1 MPTAREALLD
11 AALRALADRPW
22 RTVRMVDVAAL
33 AGVSRQTLYNEFGTK
48 GGLAGALLRQAADGY
63 LTGVDRALT
72 APAPEHPA
80 AVARWTVRAAR
91 EDPLVK
97 GLLTGLWG
105 EGLPRP
111 SRDVPAHDVPGPAR
125 LLALARDR
133 VVAASHP
140 AAPCPTVAG
149 RCEIALRLA
158 LSCVIVPPP
167 PGRTTRQCAEPD
179 SWSPIT
185 PMITSE
191 IDTSFSVETTSPRK
205 TMP

>member
-48 GGLAGALLRQAADGY
+48 GGLATALLRQAADGY

-80 AVARWTVRAAR
+80 AVARWTVRAAGAN
-91 EDPLVK
+91 PLVK

-111 SRDVPAHDVPGPAR
+111 GHDVPGPGQDVPGPAE
-125 LLALARDR
+125 LLGLARDR
-133 VVAASHP
+133 MVAASSRP
-140 AAPCPTVAG
+140 ASPE
-149 RCEIALRLA
+149 RCETALRLA
-158 LSCVIVPPP
+158 LSHVIAPS
-167 PGRTTRQCAEPD
+167 RSAQCAEPD

>member
-11 AALRALADRPW
+11 AAVRALADRPW

-48 GGLAGALLRQAADGY
+48 GGLATALLRQAADGY
-63 LTGVDRALT
+63 LTGVDRALA
-72 APAPEHPA
+72 APVPERPA
-80 AVARWTVRAAR
+80 AVAHWTVRAAR

-97 GLLTGLWG
+97 GLLTGVWG

-111 SRDVPAHDVPGPAR
+111 GSEVPGPAQ
-125 LLALARDR
+125 LLVLARDR
-133 VVAASHP
+133 MVAASYP
-140 AAPCPTVAG
+140 AASRSAAAV
-149 RCEIALRLA
+149 RCERALRLA
-158 LSCVIVPPP
+158 LSCVIVPCPP
-167 PGRTTRQCAEPD
+167 PAGGSRQWVEPD

-185 PMITSE
+185 PRITSE
-191 IDTSFSVETTSPRK
+191 IDTSFSVETTSSRK

>member
-11 AALRALADRPW
+11 AALRALAERPW
-22 RTVRMVDVAAL
+22 RTVRMVEVAAL

-48 GGLAGALLRQAADGY
+48 GGLATALLRRAADRY
-63 LTGVDRALT
+63 LAGVDRALT
-72 APAPEHPA
+72 APAPEHPV
-80 AVARWTVRAAR
+80 AVAHWTVRAAR

-105 EGLPRP
+105 EWLPRP
-111 SRDVPAHDVPGPAR
+111 GHEVPAPAQ
-125 LLALARDR
+125 LLGLARDR
-133 VVAASHP
+133 MVAVVSD
-140 AAPCPTVAG
+140 PTTETYETAI
-149 RCEIALRLA
+149 RCETALRLA
-158 LSCVIVPPP
+158 LSYVVVPRS
-167 PGRTTRQCAEPD
+167 PGQCAEPD

-191 IDTSFSVETTSPRK
+191 IDTSFSVETMSPRK

>member
-48 GGLAGALLRQAADGY
+48 GGLGAALLRQAADGY

-72 APAPEHPA
+72 APTPEHPA
-80 AVARWTVRAAR
+80 AVARWTVRAA
-91 EDPLVK
+91 EADPLVK
-97 GLLTGLWG
+97 GLLTGLWS

-111 SRDVPAHDVPGPAR
+111 GRDIPGPAQ
-125 LLALARDR
+125 LLGLARDR
-133 VVAASHP
+133 MVDAAHQDASRPVVAR
-140 AAPCPTVAG
+140 
-149 RCEIALRLA
+149 RCELALRLA
-158 LSCVIVPPP
+158 LSYMIVPCP
-167 PGRTTRQCAEPD
+167 PGGAGSQCVEPD

-191 IDTSFSVETTSPRK
+191 IDTSFSVETTSSRK

>member
-11 AALRALADRPW
+11 AALRALGDRPW
-22 RTVRMVDVAAL
+22 HTVRMVDVAAL

-48 GGLAGALLRQAADGY
+48 GGLATALLRQAADRY

-72 APAPEHPA
+72 APAPERPA

-91 EDPLVK
+91 ADPLVK
-97 GLLTGLWG
+97 GLLTGVWG

-111 SRDVPAHDVPGPAR
+111 GPGVPVPGR
-125 LLALARDR
+125 LLAVARDR
-133 VVAASHP
+133 MAAAAHP
-140 AAPCPTVAG
+140 LTPA
-149 RCEIALRLA
+149 RCERVLRLA
-158 LSCVIVPPP
+158 LSYVIVPGDCAGP
-167 PGRTTRQCAEPD
+167 RRQCAEPE

-185 PMITSE
+185 PMITRE
-191 IDTSFSVETTSPRK
+191 IDTSFRVETTSPRK

>member
-48 GGLAGALLRQAADGY
+48 GGLATALIRQAADGY

-72 APAPEHPA
+72 APAPERPA
-80 AVARWTVRAAR
+80 AVARWTVRAADA
-91 EDPLVK
+91 DPLVK
-97 GLLTGLWG
+97 GLLTGLWS
-105 EGLPRP
+105 EGLPEPDR
-111 SRDVPAHDVPGPAR
+111 DVPGPAE
-125 LLALARDR
+125 LFGLARDR
-133 VVAASHP
+133 MAAASHP
-140 AAPCPTVAG
+140 RSPV
-149 RCEIALRLA
+149 RCERALRLA
-158 LSCVIVPPP
+158 LSYVIVPCP
-167 PGRTTRQCAEPD
+167 PGGAGTQWAEPD

>member
-48 GGLAGALLRQAADGY
+48 GGLAAALLRQAADGY

-72 APAPEHPA
+72 VPAPGHPA
-80 AVARWTVRAAR
+80 AVARWTVRAADA
-91 EDPLVK
+91 DPLVK

-105 EGLPRP
+105 ERLPRP
-111 SRDVPAHDVPGPAR
+111 GRDVPGRDVPGPAE
-125 LLALARDR
+125 LLGLARDR
-133 VVAASHP
+133 MAAASHP
-140 AAPCPTVAG
+140 RSPV
-149 RCEIALRLA
+149 RCERALRLA
-158 LSCVIVPPP
+158 LSYVIVPCP
-167 PGRTTRQCAEPD
+167 PGGTRTQWAEPD
-179 SWSPIT
+179 SCSPIT

>member
-48 GGLAGALLRQAADGY
+48 GGLATALLRQAADGY

-80 AVARWTVRAAR
+80 AVAFWTVRAAR

-97 GLLTGLWG
+97 GLLTGLWE

-111 SRDVPAHDVPGPAR
+111 GHDVPGPAR

-133 VVAASHP
+133 MAAAS
-140 AAPCPTVAG
+140 AG
-149 RCEIALRLA
+149 RTAERCEMVLRLA
-158 LSCVIVPPP
+158 LSCVIVPCRTRFCPADHVAAVTWEAGVDLN
-167 PGRTTRQCAEPD
+167 PG
-179 SWSPIT
+179 
-185 PMITSE
+185 
-191 IDTSFSVETTSPRK
+191 
-205 TMP
+205 

>member
-11 AALRALADRPW
+11 AALRALGNRPW
-22 RTVRMVDVAAL
+22 HTVRMVDVAAL

-48 GGLAGALLRQAADGY
+48 GGLATALLRQAADRY

-72 APAPEHPA
+72 APAPERPA

-91 EDPLVK
+91 ADPLVK
-97 GLLTGLWG
+97 GLLTGVWR

-111 SRDVPAHDVPGPAR
+111 GPGVPLPGH
-125 LLALARDR
+125 LLAVARDR
-133 VVAASHP
+133 MEAAAHP
-140 AAPCPTVAG
+140 LTPA
-149 RCEIALRLA
+149 RCERVLRLA
-158 LSCVIVPPP
+158 LSYVIVPGDSVVP
-167 PGRTTRQCAEPD
+167 RRQCAEPE

-191 IDTSFSVETTSPRK
+191 IDTSFRVETTSPRK